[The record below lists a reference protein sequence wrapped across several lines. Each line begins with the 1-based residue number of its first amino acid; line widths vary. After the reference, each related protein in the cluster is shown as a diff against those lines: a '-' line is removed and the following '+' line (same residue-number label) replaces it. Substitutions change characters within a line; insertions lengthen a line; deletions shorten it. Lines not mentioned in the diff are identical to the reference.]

1 MEQAEQSQRVR
12 QRIFVVDD
20 ESAIAWTLA
29 IILDH
34 AGFEAHA
41 FEDPRKVMAACQ
53 EMAPDLLITDV
64 AMPEMSGIEL
74 AIHVRAML
82 PQCKILLFSGQASTI
97 DLLKKA
103 RAEGHDFELVAKPIH
118 PKDLLA
124 KLRG

>member
-20 ESAIAWTLA
+20 ESSIARMLA
-29 IILDH
+29 MILDRE
-34 AGFEAHA
+34 GFEAHA
-41 FEDPRKVMAACQ
+41 FEDPRKAIAACQ
-53 EMAPDLLITDV
+53 EMAPDLLVTDV
-64 AMPEMSGIEL
+64 AMPKMTGVEL

-82 PQCKILLFSGQASTI
+82 PQCKILLFSGFLG
-97 DLLKKA
+97 DLLKEA